1 MNKRQAKKARR
12 KVVPPF
18 ADEMN
23 LLTLSDEEYKEAMK
37 EFDDFIWKNCR
48 YFHYKDKYKKPML
61 RYIFPAGQKYRE
73 FIEHMIK
80 TSRKYSVNTQL
91 EK

>member
-12 KVVPPF
+12 KVTPPF

-48 YFHYKDKYKKPML
+48 YYHYKDKYKKAML
-61 RYIFPAGQKYRE
+61 PYRFPVGQKCKE
-73 FIEHMIK
+73 FMEKMIK
-80 TSRKYSVNTQL
+80 TARKYNPTV
-91 EK
+91 